1 MRVSAALGSALA
13 VSRVRAFTREELRF
27 LGELQPVLQLGEE
40 RQVEASES
48 VGVRLSPRE
57 RQIFEYLLRGFRNG
71 DIARA
76 LGTSPATVRNQL
88 VRLYRKAGVGTRSEL
103 VGRAT
108 TRLMGPGGGVS

>member
-1 MRVSAALGSALA
+1 VSAQLGSALA
-13 VSRVRAFTREELRF
+13 VSRTRAFSTGELEL
-27 LGELQPVLQLGEE
+27 LGELRPVLQLGDE
-40 RQVEASES
+40 RQLDPSET

-57 RQIFEYLLRGFRNG
+57 RQIFDYLLRGFRNE

-108 TRLMGPGGGVS
+108 TRPRPSERDIP